1 MYLALDECE
10 EFDFSHYIR
19 PRFNDNDEM
28 LFEDEEIYVEG
39 REIV

>member
-1 MYLALDECE
+1 MYLTLDECE